1 MGFLDTL
8 LSPSG
13 ILTILFVL
21 AIIFGAL
28 MYGGVKIQQDQ
39 KGEQISQM
47 QFMGILTFVIVLL
60 FAYISQQYI
69 NKNPDL
75 AQGHLQLLVYL
86 SLFISLMS
94 MSVSTTQKINS

>member
-1 MGFLDTL
+1 MGFFDTL
-8 LSPSG
+8 LSPYG
-13 ILTILFVL
+13 IVGVLFVL

-69 NKNPDL
+69 NKYPDL
-75 AQGHLQLLVYL
+75 AQGYLQLLVYL
-86 SLFISLMS
+86 SLLVFFP
-94 MSVSTTQKINS
+94 